1 MRKGV
6 LILAAILAV
15 SAASKVDTLVFAPWT
30 SSSHS
35 ELMEAAYALLTTFM
49 HSEFFAVEGE
59 RDMFAFLEEAGKA
72 SILSESASTKSE
84 WIRSYCQQRYS
95 ASTCDLLHLSLKS
108 R

>member
-15 SAASKVDTLVFAPWT
+15 SAASRVDTLVFAPWT

-35 ELMEAAYALLTTFM
+35 ELMEAAYLLLTTFM

-59 RDMFAFLEEAGKA
+59 RDMFAFLEEAGMDSIVLSAALQRVYLRFA
-72 SILSESASTKSE
+72 SSVAEITVVAISFCEV
-84 WIRSYCQQRYS
+84 
-95 ASTCDLLHLSLKS
+95 
-108 R
+108 